1 MQLKIYRVTS
11 NLVNV
16 YKRAKLI
23 KRNND
28 GPLPSPTVLCI
39 VSACKRKLWL
49 KKKKK
54 KEKKKATTEAKKIIK
69 LNEL

>member
-1 MQLKIYRVTS
+1 MQLKKYRVIS

-16 YKRAKLI
+16 YKRAKLV

-28 GPLPSPTVLCI
+28 GPLPSLTDLCI
-39 VSACKRKLWL
+39 VSACKKKLWL
-49 KKKKK
+49 KKKK
-54 KEKKKATTEAKKIIK
+54 KKKATTEAKKIIK

>member
-1 MQLKIYRVTS
+1 MQLKKYRVTS

-16 YKRAKLI
+16 YKRAKLV

-28 GPLPSPTVLCI
+28 GPLPSPTALCI

-49 KKKKK
+49 KK